1 MKSEIEIELG
11 ADDPLSKSTARLSIC
26 QADMEEETEGNQNP
40 RLQVRELLQRE
51 KESIQRRDSAV
62 SLNSFLEEDEE
73 NDQQQLQLQQQH
85 LLPKKKSRSKKAAEK
100 RRRSSAHSFSIAQ
113 QQPPLKREKVHKR
126 KLKKRLQPP
135 NIELLLDK
143 SEENLNKDSEL
154 K

>member
-85 LLPKKKSRSKKAAEK
+85 LLPKKKSRSKKL
-100 RRRSSAHSFSIAQ
+100 
-113 QQPPLKREKVHKR
+113 LKR
-126 KLKKRLQPP
+126 KKIICSFL
-135 NIELLLDK
+135 
-143 SEENLNKDSEL
+143 
-154 K
+154 

>member
-26 QADMEEETEGNQNP
+26 QADMEEETEGKP
-40 RLQVRELLQRE
+40 ESTITSTGIVAKG

-85 LLPKKKSRSKKAAEK
+85 LLPKRKVEAKSC
-100 RRRSSAHSFSIAQ
+100 
-113 QQPPLKREKVHKR
+113 
-126 KLKKRLQPP
+126 
-135 NIELLLDK
+135 
-143 SEENLNKDSEL
+143 
-154 K
+154 